1 MVNWFSPELEQ
12 SLRADIKPY
21 KLFSKKVRSDQ
32 VESRTKIREKDPS
45 TGLGSLKMT
54 VDEME
59 EGYHSVL
66 NSSTRNSVFVWQS
79 LEFLHNGGHFPTD
92 VYLTSREVG
101 IKLLRKLSSVFANYT
116 LRVDLEDFDG
126 STAYAEYRDF
136 SISGPDDFYR
146 LHVGEY
152 RDGIGPTYFS
162 QNNQRFSTPDQDH
175 DGHRFN
181 CARDYRYGA
190 WWYGPGCGYAN
201 LNGMY
206 NGIIGK
212 GVMWLKWKNDS
223 RSYKHAAMK
232 IRPQT

>member
-45 TGLGSLKMT
+45 TGLRSLKMT

-59 EGYHSVL
+59 EGLDKIH
-66 NSSTRNSVFVWQS
+66 R
-79 LEFLHNGGHFPTD
+79 
-92 VYLTSREVG
+92 LTS
-101 IKLLRKLSSVFANYT
+101 SQNYT
-116 LRVDLEDFDG
+116 LRVDLEDWDG
-126 STAYAEYRDF
+126 STAYAEYRHF
-136 SISGPDDFYR
+136 
-146 LHVGEY
+146 

-162 QNNQRFSTPDQDH
+162 QNNQQFSTPEQDH

-190 WWYGPGCGYAN
+190 WWYGAGCGYAN

-206 NGIIGK
+206 NGTIGK